1 SEMISAI
8 AGETIWAIET
18 LFPKEIGR
26 DEQEVEEELD
36 EAIGGS
42 VWSAIPARKS
52 GYIQALD
59 DKALLKQARELDIVI
74 RMELGIGDFVI
85 KGTPLVSIS
94 QSKEADD
101 ETINAI
107 NESFH
112 ISNYR
117 TVMQDADFGIR
128 QIVDIAI
135 KALSPGV
142 NDTTTA
148 TTSIDY
154 LGSILCSTVRRRI
167 PSQFRYDEG
176 ELRVIARG
184 PTFDSLT
191 NRALNE
197 IRQNADGNVAVILR
211 LLTVLRTI
219 GKLSPNSYR
228 SRRLWRHAVLVS
240 EVADSSVKSAHD
252 RLVINRCLIE
262 AAQDLH
268 QEMSG
273 SILIPVSKQI

>member
-1 SEMISAI
+1 MIQASEMISGI
-8 AGETIWAIET
+8 AGETISAIEN
-18 LFPKEIGR
+18 LFPEEIGR
-26 DEQEVEEELD
+26 DEQEIEVELD
-36 EAIGGS
+36 EAIGGRA
-42 VWSAIPARKS
+42 WSAIPARKS

-59 DKALLKQARELDIVI
+59 DQALLRRAHELDIVI
-74 RMELGIGDFVI
+74 RMEHGIGDFVI

-94 QSKEADD
+94 QSEEADE

-107 NESFH
+107 NEVFH

-117 TVMQDADFGIR
+117 SVMQDADFGIR
-128 QIVDIAI
+128 QIVDIAL

-154 LGSILCSTVRRRI
+154 LGSILCSTVQRRT

-184 PTFDSLT
+184 PTFDSLA

-197 IRQNADGNVAVILR
+197 IRQNAEGNVAVILR
-211 LLTVLRTI
+211 LFTVIRTI

-240 EVADSSVKSAHD
+240 EVAHSSVKSEHD

-262 AAQDLH
+262 AAQDLN
-268 QEMSG
+268 QEDS
-273 SILIPVSKQI
+273 QD